1 MIIDARGVFDSF
13 IKIEYYTQIS
23 TMSGYNNVTDRIV
36 MMILRW
42 LLVFILCVFIV
53 LFSVDYLLLHGDM
66 ILNKAGGAPVVNFLD
81 NTVGRMFMGQGTD
94 INRLFLAAI
103 SIGFFVGLIGIVY
116 KFIRKD

>member
-1 MIIDARGVFDSF
+1 
-13 IKIEYYTQIS
+13 
-23 TMSGYNNVTDRIV
+23 MSGYNNVTDRIV
-36 MMILRW
+36 WMLLRW
-42 LLVFILCVFIV
+42 LIVFFLCIFMI
-53 LFSVDYLLLHGDM
+53 LFSIDYLLMHGDM

-81 NTVGRMFMGQGTD
+81 NSIGQMFLGQGTT

>member
-1 MIIDARGVFDSF
+1 
-13 IKIEYYTQIS
+13 
-23 TMSGYNNVTDRIV
+23 MSGYNNVTDRIV

-66 ILNKAGGAPVVNFLD
+66 ILNKAGGAPVVSFLD
-81 NTVGRMFMGQGTD
+81 DTVGKVIWGPGAD
-94 INRLFLAAI
+94 INRLFIAAI

-116 KFIRKD
+116 KFMRKE